1 MNKSYLSN
9 AFNEA
14 MKELREDPRGFVISF
29 ISETASSMYLRAAL
43 EAIIEDPE
51 DADLTAQHALE
62 DVERFSEDMIE
73 KSLGI
78 KPEGALN

>member
-1 MNKSYLSN
+1 MNKSELN
-9 AFNEA
+9 DAFIEA
-14 MKELREDPRGFVISF
+14 IKELKEDPRGFVISF

-51 DADLTAQHALE
+51 DADLTAQHALK
-62 DVERFSEDMIE
+62 DVEQFSEDMIA

-78 KPEGALN
+78 EPEGALS

>member
-1 MNKSYLSN
+1 MNKSDLNN

-14 MKELREDPRGFVISF
+14 MKELREDPEEFVISF
-29 ISETASSMYLRAAL
+29 ISEMASSMYFRAAL

-62 DVERFSEDMIE
+62 DVEQFSEEMIA

-78 KPEGALN
+78 ESEGALN